1 MSIYDLTGQ
10 YKLLENA
17 VMLNPE
23 DMSLQE
29 ELEKVDDEIEIKAE
43 NYAKLIR
50 NVEADIRAIRDEE
63 IRLASRRVAKENFIK
78 SLKSNLMWSMKETGK
93 EKIKSEL
100 FSISVAK
107 NGGKVPITIDVKPEE
122 LPKEFQK
129 VIVEA
134 DKDAL
139 RDYIQETG
147 DLSYAHFEDRGEH
160 LSIR

>member
-1 MSIYDLTGQ
+1 MNIYELTGQ

-29 ELEKVDDEIEIKAE
+29 ELEKITDGIEIKAE
-43 NYAKLIR
+43 NYAKLIK
-50 NVEADIRAIRDEE
+50 NVEADIRVIRDEE
-63 IRLASRRVAKENFIK
+63 IRLASRRAAKENFIK
-78 SLKSNLMWSMKETGK
+78 SLKTNLMWGMKETGK

-100 FSISVAK
+100 FSIAVSK
-107 NGGKVPITIDVKPEE
+107 NGGKVPITIDVEPEE
-122 LPKEFQK
+122 LPEEFQK
-129 VIVEA
+129 ITVEA

-147 DLSYAHFEDRGEH
+147 DLSYAHLEERGEH